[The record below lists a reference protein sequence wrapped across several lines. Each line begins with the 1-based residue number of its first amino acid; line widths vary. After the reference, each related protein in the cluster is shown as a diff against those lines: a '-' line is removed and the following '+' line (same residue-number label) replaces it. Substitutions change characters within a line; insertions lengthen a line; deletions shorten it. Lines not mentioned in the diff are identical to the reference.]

1 MANDSEI
8 TRAFISVVKLAN
20 IDIKRDTK
28 ILQGLLD

>member
-20 IDIKRDTK
+20 GIQRDTK